1 VNIKILESA
10 QKDLKE
16 GFYFYEFQKEG
27 LGRYFLETL
36 VSDIESLRI
45 FAGVHSIHFGKYYR
59 LLSKRFPF
67 ALYYLIEEKEIRIYA
82 VVDCRRDPAWIRK
95 KVK

>member
-10 QKDLKE
+10 QKDL
-16 GFYFYEFQKEG
+16 KEG

-67 ALYYLIEEKEIRIYA
+67 AVYYLLWNYKTVGSFKINNLA
-82 VVDCRRDPAWIRK
+82 
-95 KVK
+95 KVSCHT